1 MLLFQRMKTIDNWE
15 TLVPTAIQL
24 VSLKLACLQGILA
37 CLNQYN
43 SSQVALA
50 HSRAPEGGF

>member
-15 TLVPTAIQL
+15 VVVPIAVQL

-43 SSQVALA
+43 CSQVALA
-50 HSRAPEGGF
+50 HSRAPEGDF